1 MAVLLKLVNKTDSND
16 TTTTLLI
23 ANSASDYQSAGGG
36 MKIVSI
42 GVDDY
47 DSANYTIAGVQ
58 VMSSTEDVTGTGISL
73 STHGSVGLTATGMNY
88 ADTSDND
95 VFKIIKIDVIT
106 ETTINSDVDLNFAG
120 QLIDGDADYANF
132 DFDVHLEIDGI
143 ANLIAT
149 TNQPEAIA

>member
-1 MAVLLKLVNKTDSND
+1 VAVLLKLVSKADSSV
-16 TTTTLLI
+16 TTTTLLL
-23 ANSASDYQSAGGG
+23 ANSATDYQSAGGG

-42 GVDDY
+42 GTDDY
-47 DSANYTIAGVQ
+47 DSANYKIAGVQ
-58 VMSSTEDVTGTGISL
+58 VMSSTEDITGTGVSL
-73 STHGSVGLTATGMNY
+73 STHGSVDLTAAGMNY

-106 ETTINSDVDLNFAG
+106 SSTINSDVDLNFTG

-143 ANLIAT
+143 ANLIGT
-149 TNQPEAIA
+149 TNQPEVV